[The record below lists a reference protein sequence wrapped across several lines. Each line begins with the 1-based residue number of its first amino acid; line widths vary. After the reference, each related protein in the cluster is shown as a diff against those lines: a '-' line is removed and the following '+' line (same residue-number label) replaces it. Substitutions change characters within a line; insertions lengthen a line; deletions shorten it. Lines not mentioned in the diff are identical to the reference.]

1 MVTGRTGTYARR
13 VRLLAVVAGLCLFT
27 GGMIMLPSWLRSVFG
42 PPYER
47 YVRYVPLDE
56 PPPVWRPGWED
67 YGMLLL
73 AVGLLCGCAALLWWI
88 VRLIARLR

>member
-1 MVTGRTGTYARR
+1 M
-13 VRLLAVVAGLCLFT
+13 
-27 GGMIMLPSWLRSVFG
+27 
-42 PPYER
+42 
-47 YVRYVPLDE
+47 
-56 PPPVWRPGWED
+56 WRPGWED